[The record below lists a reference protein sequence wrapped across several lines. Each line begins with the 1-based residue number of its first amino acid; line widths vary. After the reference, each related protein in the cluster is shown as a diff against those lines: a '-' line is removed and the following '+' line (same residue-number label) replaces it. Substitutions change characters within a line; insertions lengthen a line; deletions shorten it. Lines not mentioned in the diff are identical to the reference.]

1 MFEIHELTRAV
12 AGRLTPGAKS
22 ALLTGISID
31 TRTIRPGQAFVAIQ
45 GNNFDGHCFLSDAFK
60 KGAACLIVKK
70 APDRLP
76 RGMRRANFIEV
87 KDTIKALGD
96 IARFRREKFEGP
108 VIAVTGSC
116 GKTTTKD
123 MIAWVLSGSFSVLKN
138 QGTKNNHIGLPLTLC
153 ALADSDAAAVLE
165 LGSNHPGEIEHLAG
179 ICCPDIAVITNIGQS
194 HLAGFGGLAG
204 VFKEKTALLDY
215 LQGARIAILN
225 ADSALLHKK
234 FLPAGGKKAF
244 FGYGIKQRCD
254 FRVSGLGLAA
264 GAIEFL
270 VNEKHKFRLKT
281 PGLFN
286 AYNAAAAVAAGRLLG
301 ISYNDIA
308 GRLATFVFPQGRL
321 NILDSGR
328 AVFIDDTYNSNPFSL
343 KAALE
348 ALGGIRVKGRKIL
361 VMGDMLELGKG
372 QEEFHRRAGQQV
384 AQVCDIFIGV
394 GKLSK
399 ETAEAARKAGFSSGN
414 TFSCDSPAQ
423 ARDILFT
430 RVGASPGDAVLV
442 KGSRSMKMEEVL
454 PQEGTRDAL

>member
-12 AGRLTPGAKS
+12 AGRLIPGAKS
-22 ALLTGISID
+22 ALITGISID
-31 TRTIRPGQAFVAIQ
+31 TRSIRPGEVFVAIQ

-60 KGAACLIVKK
+60 KGASCLIVKK
-70 APDRLP
+70 APDCLP

-96 IARFRREKFEGP
+96 IARLRRAKFKGP

-138 QGTKNNHIGLPLTLC
+138 QGTKNNHIGLPLSLC
-153 ALADSDAAAVLE
+153 ALGCSDDIAVLE
-165 LGSNHPGEIEHLAG
+165 LGSSHPGEIDYLAG
-179 ICCPDIAVITNIGQS
+179 ICRPDIAVITNIGHS
-194 HLAGFGGLAG
+194 HLEGFGGLRG
-204 VFKEKTALLDY
+204 VFKEKRALLKH

-225 ADSALLHKK
+225 ADSAFLNKK
-234 FLPAGGKKAF
+234 VLEARGKKAF
-244 FGYGIKQRCD
+244 FGYGIRQRCD
-254 FRVSGLGLAA
+254 FSVSDLAA
-264 GAIEFL
+264 RAGTIEFL
-270 VNEKHKFRLKT
+270 VNRKNKFRLKT

-286 AYNAAAAVAAGRLLG
+286 AYNAAAAVAAARLLG
-301 ISYNDIA
+301 ISYADIA
-308 GRLATFVFPQGRL
+308 RRIATFVFPSGRL
-321 NILDSGR
+321 NLLDSGR
-328 AVFIDDTYNSNPFSL
+328 ATFIDDTYNSNPFSL

-348 ALGGIRVKGRKIL
+348 VLGDIRVKGRKIL

-372 QEEFHRRAGQQV
+372 QEEFHRRAGRQV
-384 AQVCDIFIGV
+384 ARVCDIFIGV

-399 ETAEAARKAGFSSGN
+399 ETAEAARKAGFCSGN

-430 RVGASPGDAVLV
+430 RVDASPEDTVLV
-442 KGSRSMKMEEVL
+442 KGSRAMKMEGVL
-454 PQEGTRDAL
+454 HAL